1 MVQQVFIRGTVLFVL
16 NRVTD
21 FLTFKD
27 TFFGKSVSNEMSFPQ
42 QCPYG
47 EKGREEE
54 RRNKEQTLLCYL
66 RQGVTK
72 GLVGSIFLLKL
83 YVKKYLVAIS
93 VLIGCNNNLDHSL
106 TYRPTAV
113 HR

>member
-1 MVQQVFIRGTVLFVL
+1 
-16 NRVTD
+16 
-21 FLTFKD
+21 
-27 TFFGKSVSNEMSFPQ
+27 MSFPQ

-54 RRNKEQTLLCYL
+54 KEQGKNFALLPAAGC
-66 RQGVTK
+66 VTK

>member
-1 MVQQVFIRGTVLFVL
+1 MCRMKCLFRSNVLM
-16 NRVTD
+16 
-21 FLTFKD
+21 
-27 TFFGKSVSNEMSFPQ
+27 GKKE
-42 QCPYG
+42 G
-47 EKGREEE
+47 KK
-54 RRNKEQTLLCYL
+54 RRNKEKTLLCYL